1 MTSRC
6 DLGAEMPKKNSPMSS
21 DHKKA
26 LAEGRELGK
35 SVRQYLEALDENKPK
50 RGRKRTADS
59 IKKRLDTIETSVAEA
74 SVTKR
79 LEMLQERRDLT
90 VELATMGTKVDL
102 SALESDF
109 VKVAKSYGER
119 KGITYATW
127 REFGVSAETLKQAGI
142 SRGV

>member
-1 MTSRC
+1 
-6 DLGAEMPKKNSPMSS
+6 MPKKSTPMSNE
-21 DHKKA
+21 HKKA

-59 IKKRLDTIETSVAEA
+59 IKKRLTTIEATLPDA

-102 SALESDF
+102 SALEAAF
-109 VKVAKSYGER
+109 VKVAKDYGER
-119 KGITYATW
+119 KGINYATW
-127 REFGVSAETLKQAGI
+127 REFGVSAETLKKAGI
-142 SRGV
+142 SRSD

>member
-1 MTSRC
+1 
-6 DLGAEMPKKNSPMSS
+6 MPKKNSPMSS

-59 IKKRLDTIETSVAEA
+59 IKKRLDTIETSLAEA

-109 VKVAKSYGER
+109 VKVAKNYGER

-127 REFGVSAETLKQAGI
+127 REFGVSAETLKKAGI
-142 SRGV
+142 SRGA